1 MKMKIKSKSV
11 FIVFFL
17 LVFFIPGIS
26 EENKYPVKII
36 YGEVPLHSL
45 EACRKIAEEWMVGMQ
60 DIDVANVLPGAWIG
74 DPLIFEDL
82 LGNPVTYEFPIIN
95 SGKEVGHILVEA
107 TGIEP
112 SVSIHGLREVP
123 LEEIKPELKATVDRR
138 IPEVIED
145 KIPREKGCKK
155 EDIVFL
161 GKFLCTVDSGGPSG
175 MFQIISTGEILL
187 VGLYS
192 ARIVSLSNANL
203 EQMQKE
209 TEEYFIK
216 RYRRQLEKAKK
227 KKYQD

>member
-1 MKMKIKSKSV
+1 MKKI
-11 FIVFFL
+11 FIVFLL
-17 LVFFIPGIS
+17 LVFFILGIS
-26 EENKYPVKII
+26 EEKKYPVKII

-45 EACRKIAEEWMVGMQ
+45 EACRKVAEKCLIDMQ
-60 DIDVANVLPGAWIG
+60 SDDVANVLPGAELG
-74 DPLIFEDL
+74 EPLIFEDL
-82 LGNPVTYEFPIIN
+82 KGNPVVYEFPIVN
-95 SGKEVGHILVEA
+95 SGKEVGHIRVNS

-123 LEEIKPELKATVDRR
+123 LEEIKPGLKATVDRR

-145 KIPREKGCKK
+145 KIPKEKGCKK

-161 GKFLCTVDSGGPSG
+161 GKFLYISASGGDSG
-175 MFQIISTGEILL
+175 MFQIISTGEILV

-192 ARIVSLSNANL
+192 AHIVSLSNANL

-209 TEEYFIK
+209 TKEYFIN
-216 RYRRQLEKAKK
+216 RYRRQLEEAKK